1 MGLQRFG
8 KGFNAAAE
16 VQTISRFHLNT
27 CSFQRQRPWISLQK
41 ILGGISWGS
50 LWSWWWSKCL
60 NSSKYIPLPLN
71 ISKLEKLA
79 GLRPANF
86 LAPAVSWWP
95 SATWR
100 ALWALWIAVWRAVLS
115 ETTAVRTELPDL
127 RAAPSQCS
135 ISWQRSQLLQLNWW

>member
-1 MGLQRFG
+1 MIDIIVVIDNINVIITRRFRNPIDSCLLTPSVS
-8 KGFNAAAE
+8 FSRIPCDADCDLDSNQD
-16 VQTISRFHLNT
+16 VQNCCKL
-27 CSFQRQRPWISLQK
+27 
-41 ILGGISWGS
+41 
-50 LWSWWWSKCL
+50 
-60 NSSKYIPLPLN
+60 IPLTQN
-71 ISKLEKLA
+71 IKKIEKLA

-95 SATWR
+95 SASWR

-135 ISWQRSQLLQLNWW
+135 ISWQRPQLLQLN